1 MLCASRGGFVGLS
14 VVMLVVALRSSHR
27 VRDLSILGALV
38 AGFTLFSPVSPLQR
52 ILRPGYGDNLAK
64 DSRLVVWKAGIKMVK
79 ENPLTGVGL
88 GNFRA
93 VVLDYEEPGENIRL
107 MAHNTYIELAAEM
120 GIPVLLLFITMLLAG
135 CRSLENV
142 RQRARQSGQ
151 NGLRLCAQGMQ
162 AGLLGYAVAA
172 AFLPGEYQKLL
183 WLMIFLTMR
192 MPGLVR
198 RRGPRR
204 VHPTARPVHLARVE
218 A

>member
-1 MLCASRGGFVGLS
+1 
-14 VVMLVVALRSSHR
+14 
-27 VRDLSILGALV
+27 LGALV

-64 DSRLVVWKAGIKMVK
+64 ESRLVVWKAGVKMIK
-79 ENPLTGVGL
+79 ENPLIGVGL

-93 VVLDYEEPGENIRL
+93 VVLDYEEPGENVRL
-107 MAHNTYIELAAEM
+107 MAHNTYIEFAAEM
-120 GIPVLLLFITMLLAG
+120 GIPVLLLFITMLLAS
-135 CRSLENV
+135 CWTLEKV
-142 RQRARQSGQ
+142 RRGARQSGQ
-151 NGLRLCAQGMQ
+151 AGLRLCAEGMQ

-198 RRGPRR
+198 RKRCRR
-204 VHPTARPVHLARVE
+204 ADPEPQPLQLAGLR